1 MEDDVRSWA
10 LRYAERGWKVIP
22 LHGIDDEGNCTCR
35 LGADCDS
42 AGKHPYWRDWPNKAS
57 DNPEQINSWFIEGVP
72 RNIGIVC
79 GASNLV
85 VIDIDD
91 EGGEALIKPLLDSGT
106 IPPCEQVRTR
116 RGIHLYLSGSVP
128 AAKLRGIDIKSGNGF
143 VVAPP
148 SRRVDGG
155 VYEWVA

>member
-1 MEDDVRSWA
+1 MDSVRDWA
-10 LRYAERGWKVIP
+10 VRYAERGWKVIP
-22 LHGIDDEGNCTCR
+22 LHGVRDDGSCTCR
-35 LGADCDS
+35 LGHECDS
-42 AGKHPYWRDWPNKAS
+42 PGKHPYWRDWPTKAS
-57 DNPEQINSWFIEGVP
+57 DDVEQIRTWFDDTTP

-91 EGGEALIKPLLDSGT
+91 EGGEALVLPLMEVGI
-106 IPPCEQVRTR
+106 IPPCPQVRTR
-116 RGIHLYLSGSVP
+116 RGIHLYLTGNVP

-155 VYEWVA
+155 YYEWV

>member
-1 MEDDVRSWA
+1 MDEDVVTWA

-22 LHGIDDEGNCTCR
+22 LHGVNTDGSCTCWA
-35 LGADCDS
+35 GSDCDS
-42 AGKHPYWRDWPNKAS
+42 PGKHPYWRDWPERATNDPDEIRS
-57 DNPEQINSWFIEGVP
+57 CFDGEN

-91 EGGEALIKPLLDSGT
+91 EQGEALIHPLLDSGV
-106 IPPCEQVRTR
+106 IPPCAQVRTR
-116 RGIHLYLSGSVP
+116 RGIHLYLSGTVR

>member
-1 MEDDVRSWA
+1 MGDVKEYA
-10 LRYAERGWKVIP
+10 LAYAQRGWKVIP
-22 LHGIDDEGNCTCR
+22 LYGIGEDGNCTCR
-35 LGADCDS
+35 LGSECGS
-42 AGKHPYWRDWPNKAS
+42 PGKHPFWRDWPNKAS
-57 DNPEQINSWFIEGVP
+57 DDPEQIAHWFEQGEY
-72 RNIGIVC
+72 NIGIVC

-91 EGGEALIKPLLDSGT
+91 EGGEALVLPLLESGVIDSC
-106 IPPCEQVRTR
+106 PQVRTR
-116 RGIHLYLSGSVP
+116 RGIHLYLSGNVP

>member
-1 MEDDVRSWA
+1 MESVREWA
-10 LRYAERGWKVIP
+10 ELYAQRGWHVIP
-22 LHGIDDEGNCTCR
+22 LHGVNDDGTCTCR

-42 AGKHPYWRDWPNKAS
+42 AGKHPYWRDWPTKAS
-57 DNPEQINSWFIEGVP
+57 ANVDQVRAWFMDEQTP

-79 GASNLV
+79 GASGLV

-91 EGGEALIKPLLDSGT
+91 EGGEAMIAPLMEVGI
-106 IPPCEQVRTR
+106 IPPCPMVRTR
-116 RGIHLYLSGSVP
+116 RGIHLYLTGNVP

-155 VYEWVA
+155 RYEWA